1 MLAATAFRNAAP
13 RYPEKI
19 SVYLPKGARAALERA
34 AAEKGVTPPEL
45 VRELCANVGDG
56 VNQAADLISEATS
69 IPSQNFT
76 PAMIFGNWFCPF
88 TAILNGSPGARVSL
102 SLGF

>member
-45 VRELCANVGDG
+45 VRRALTETFI
-56 VNQAADLISEATS
+56 Q
-69 IPSQNFT
+69 PKK
-76 PAMIFGNWFCPF
+76 
-88 TAILNGSPGARVSL
+88 TA
-102 SLGF
+102 